1 MLVYRQEKQER
12 QVAYIN
18 HEHLKT
24 LVCVADNQNISKAAE
39 KLNLS
44 QPTVSKHI
52 QTLEAVV
59 GAKLIATSP
68 RGATLTEEGEKFIE
82 FARSALQ
89 MYDSVKRE
97 IKDNK
102 NSLEGELTVISSRF
116 GINTLAKHF
125 EYFMSCYPQI
135 ELHINYDDYPKL
147 IRGADIPGTYV
158 GLTDKAPLKTTPL
171 VWKQFVSFS
180 FYPYV
185 HADYVEKY
193 GMPKN
198 KSDLDGHK
206 IIGYKWT
213 EPYDFLEY
221 EQSNTLLFLNRDGD
235 NLRKPIVTVDDIETC
250 RLLVERGIGI
260 GMLPP
265 FLTQGRNFIPVFLNE
280 YDPCL
285 GLSFEMNYVYKT
297 NLKTNARVLA
307 FVEFIKEVSSKEA
320 RITLNTWKN
329 K

>member
-1 MLVYRQEKQER
+1 M
-12 QVAYIN
+12 AYIN

-116 GINTLAKHF
+116 GIHTLAKHLDVF
-125 EYFMSCYPQI
+125 KKAYPEI
-135 ELHINYDDYPKL
+135 ELYINYDDYSKL
-147 IRGADIPGTYV
+147 IRGSDIPGVYV
-158 GLTDKAPLKTTPL
+158 GITDRYPLKSTSL
-171 VWKQFVSFS
+171 IWQKFASYG
-180 FYPYV
+180 FYPYA
-185 HADYVEKY
+185 HTSYVRQF
-193 GMPKN
+193 GLPKTWA
-198 KSDLDGHK
+198 DLDHHR
-206 IIGYKWT
+206 IIGYKWS
-213 EPYDFLEY
+213 EPFSYLQLKE
-221 EQSNTLLFLNRDGD
+221 SNPLLFLGRDES
-235 NLRKPIVTVDDIETC
+235 NPRAAHVMVDDVEVCRVVIENG
-250 RLLVERGIGI
+250 LGI

-265 FLTQGRNFIPVFLNE
+265 FLAQGDGFLPLFAGE
-280 YDPCL
+280 YDPL
-285 GLSFEMNYVYKT
+285 WGIISNVHYVIKPD
-297 NLKTNARVLA
+297 LKSNMRVRS
-307 FVEFIKEVSSKEA
+307 FVEFIKNAAKTEENSISNIWGKPIIKIQEA
-320 RITLNTWKN
+320 DKN
-329 K
+329 

>member
-1 MLVYRQEKQER
+1 
-12 QVAYIN
+12 VAYIN

-171 VWKQFVSFS
+171 VWNKFAGFS
-180 FYPYV
+180 FYPYA
-185 HADYVEKY
+185 HTSYIQKF
-193 GMPKN
+193 GLPKTW
-198 KSDLDGHK
+198 DALDQHR
-206 IIGYKWT
+206 IIGYQWS
-213 EPYDFLEY
+213 EPYTFLPHEA
-221 EQSNTLLFLNRDGD
+221 SNPLLFIGRDELD
-235 NLRKPIVTVDDIETC
+235 PRKPIVTVDDIETC
-250 RLLVERGIGI
+250 RLLVERGLGI

-265 FLTQGRNFIPVFLNE
+265 FLTQNQGLHPVLLGI
-280 YDPCL
+280 YDQSM
-285 GLSFEMNYVYKT
+285 GLTSSVYYVYKSL
-297 NLKTNARVLA
+297 LKSNMRVRTLID
-307 FVEFIKEVSSKEA
+307 FIKQVSQQDASVISQLWEK
-320 RITLNTWKN
+320 
-329 K
+329 